1 MQVAWASLPRR
12 TEVPLSDPPTSVGGT
27 AARPVPTA
35 RLPSLPKSML
45 HSQACLF
52 ACITELTPREQ
63 VTAWRLDSHM
73 VAEIDWLTEMPD
85 LRPRAPVRVCV

>member
-35 RLPSLPKSML
+35 CLALPAQEHAAFPSLPV
-45 HSQACLF
+45 
-52 ACITELTPREQ
+52 CITELTPRLVSRSQ
-63 VTAWRLDSHM
+63 HGGLTATW
-73 VAEIDWLTEMPD
+73 
-85 LRPRAPVRVCV
+85 